1 MDGWGRWIHRGGWM
15 WMWMDEVD
23 ALWVCNG
30 LHTYCSHNRRSEL
43 ASPKRFV
50 AQQFNYTSA
59 PVAAAA
65 AAAAAAEA
73 AAILQHV
80 AYLCLFNLGEKKSP

>member
-1 MDGWGRWIHRGGWM
+1 MLM
-15 WMWMDEVD
+15 LKVSKKTCFLMVD
-23 ALWVCNG
+23 KHGVLTKN
-30 LHTYCSHNRRSEL
+30 
-43 ASPKRFV
+43 PKRFV

-59 PVAAAA
+59 PAAAAA